1 MSSIHVGIMFLIIGI
16 GLLPIGIIYLKQ
28 DMEGYKELSPIK
40 KVYAFIFIIIDVIT
54 TPVFSGWILYISL
67 IFIGLGT
74 ALIFLV

>member
-1 MSSIHVGIMFLIIGI
+1 MSSINVGIMFLIIGI

-74 ALIFLV
+74 ALLFLV